1 MDIILDNQK
10 IELKNFNSFKG
21 ILSEISKILS
31 KENKIISEII
41 VDGMSVN
48 ENVEV
53 DINKILTIE
62 IKSKR
67 TKILLI
73 ETVNEMEKFLKK
85 FIKTLSNVDL
95 NNNIEEE
102 LDKYLKDNID
112 GLEWVFNVFSSVL
125 NLSNISFRELGI
137 EETYLKFED
146 IFNTFLEYV
155 EKEKKKQLLIFF
167 KFNLKEF
174 LMEIQEKTPIILEY
188 LIEEEK
194 LDRIK
199 A

>member
-10 IELKNFNSFKG
+10 INLVKIDNFKS
-21 ILSEISKILS
+21 ILSQISKILS
-31 KENKIISEII
+31 EQNRIINEII
-41 VDGMSVN
+41 VDGMNVR
-48 ENVEV
+48 ENAEV
-53 DINKILTIE
+53 DITKILTIE
-62 IKSKR
+62 INSKK

-73 ETVNEMEKFLKK
+73 ETVNEMEVFLKK
-85 FIKTLSNVDL
+85 FIKNLYNIDL
-95 NNNIEEE
+95 ANNIEEE

-112 GLEWVFNVFSSVL
+112 GLEWIFNVFSSVL

-155 EKEKKKQLLIFF
+155 EKGKKKQLLIFF
-167 KFNLKEF
+167 KFQLKEF
-174 LMEIQEKTPIILEY
+174 LIEIQEKTPIIMEY
-188 LIEEEK
+188 LISEEK

>member
-31 KENKIISEII
+31 KENRLISEII